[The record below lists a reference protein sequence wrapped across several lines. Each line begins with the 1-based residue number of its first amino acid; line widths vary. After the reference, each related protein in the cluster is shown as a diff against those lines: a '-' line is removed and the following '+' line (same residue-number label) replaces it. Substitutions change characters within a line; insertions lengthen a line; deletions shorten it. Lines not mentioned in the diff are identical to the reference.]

1 MPKPPPAPDIQKQL
15 HYHMQAQKAAERGRK
30 AEEEGKIDEARK
42 AQLIAE
48 RFYQMYLKYGGKGPL
63 T

>member
-1 MPKPPPAPDIQKQL
+1 MPKPPTEPDIQKQL
-15 HYHMQAQKAAERGRK
+15 HYHMQAREAAKRGLKAAEEGR
-30 AEEEGKIDEARK
+30 IQEARK